1 MSRTTAMFTRLSGP
15 GLGLGSVTMGF
26 GLVALALVLAPGC
39 GHKARPTTEVGAAVA
54 TLRVVRPAVKITRG
68 GQSSLAQWE
77 ARVGAGATVTT
88 TTGRAWIHH
97 DSGVR
102 SLLSPG
108 AGVEIRA
115 EDLRLDHGRIWV
127 EAPAGPPA
135 RIRVGEAVVSAHRAG
150 FELTQGASGRG
161 PGGRGAGGKGAG
173 DRGAGGMGS
182 EVYVARGRVEV
193 RLGDQLVEVQ
203 AGQRARVVKG
213 RIGVTP
219 EQLWDDWTGGL
230 AWPAPDVPSAPA
242 GMGQIGARTPGSWG
256 KAAFPLAVRSL
267 GVKTRIDGDLATTVV
282 DQVFFNPASHDLE
295 GVYRVAVPPGA
306 VLESFCIDRPTTLG
320 PRLVC
325 GFVKEK
331 QTARRSYRSQVYVG
345 STDDPAL
352 LEWEAPGQYKAHIYP
367 IKAGST
373 RRVVL
378 MYSEWLERDGDLRRW
393 RYPMASPGSAAPLI
407 QELDLEVDLA
417 DAGSRR
423 VEAGMGASVEGAS
436 VVLRR
441 SDYQP
446 RADFV
451 LTLHGGAGAG
461 AGTVKARGYVSKDAG
476 KDGTYFMAR
485 LRPKDLE
492 RAGKREGLDL
502 VVVVDTSAD
511 TDTTE
516 LQLARTTVEALV
528 RHLGPGDRVA
538 VLGADLGLH
547 RPGGGKARLAKVTP
561 ALIERTLDD
570 LSRQSVGGATDLGQV
585 LTDAAGLVQ
594 SGRGGAV
601 IYVGDGVPTVG
612 EMRAGP
618 LLLRLSRLA
627 APVRLYGLAIGPESN
642 LGLLET
648 LARHQGG
655 LALRVT
661 DRARAATAALQLVAH
676 ASRPTMSKVTV
687 DLGSSVERVFPAR
700 PVAVVAGTDL
710 VVLGRL
716 RGKVPRA
723 VTLTGWYRGK
733 ERKTRY
739 EVRSVRVKDKG
750 ELRRRWATARLHQLI
765 ATGAGKEEVAEL
777 GTRFGLITE
786 HTSIYVPSARET
798 REDSEVAKKVL
809 AANRRLTGEL
819 RERAR
824 RRARRDKGRE
834 GKKLQKAKEEKE
846 PSGAKSDTM
855 SASTMDAKGNADPAM
870 DRTVSAESR
879 PRGAASP
886 APRAMPVRRSPAR
899 RSKGRKYKRKRAAK
913 KVTLGA
919 DARSSQDLDK
929 SVNIPRPRPR
939 AIAGKVSGRTRTAGP
954 ADQLDTGVSG
964 SGSGVTFK
972 GGEGVRSGGSGGGGL
987 HGLRGK
993 SGYFS
998 TPVRSRVDVHVY
1010 IHKNK
1015 KPHQP
1020 KRCSAASR
1028 RPLQMRQ
1035 LLWRER
1041 LRRKGGVSGAAEV
1054 WRDALVHCEARRWRE
1069 RRTLLRL
1076 ILNSLGSVRYM
1087 TQFARRHRR
1096 WLGWGEW
1103 AYVRRAIFARART
1116 ARDLALANKVFRAG
1130 RTLDVGMVRTMLA
1143 KLSDKDRIRELLALL
1158 AVYRQNV
1165 TLKLMA
1171 LHLLERAKRH
1181 PAAERLCESVAG
1193 NPYAD
1198 ARLRTAVGEY
1208 WARQSKTTRA
1218 KRIFSEIVEFR
1229 PRDPRA
1235 RRRLGDLYRTFG
1247 WFHEAYRQYQTLAT
1261 LAPHDTSVLLLMAL
1275 AAAGTGRIDEALR
1288 LEQRVAASATGSGGA
1303 ARWALLWSSI
1313 RLAWLRQGARDKGD
1327 KVLLTRLIA
1336 RTRRAGVLRHALPLR
1351 VIVTWSHPE
1360 ANIELWGAHP
1370 GWRAQRAGELAP
1382 QFGIEAFAVRKPKK
1396 GRYIFEVRRVGRRRP
1411 GVVKA
1416 RLFVVWNEGK
1426 PDERLQIFPVEF
1438 KPDTKVRRIAVTGRK
1453 AEALK

>member
-1 MSRTTAMFTRLSGP
+1 MSRTATMSLRWSSRSHW
-15 GLGLGSVTMGF
+15 LGLS
-26 GLVALALVLAPGC
+26 LLVLALMPGC
-39 GHKARPTTEVGAAVA
+39 GRKARTTTEVGAAVA
-54 TLRVVRPAVKITRG
+54 TLKVVRPAVQITRG
-68 GQSSLAQWE
+68 GKSGLAQWE
-77 ARVGAGATVTT
+77 SRVGAGASVTT

-102 SLLSPG
+102 TLLGPS
-108 AGVEIRA
+108 AGVQIGS
-115 EDLRLDHGRIWV
+115 EDLRLQYGRIWV

-135 RIRVGEAVVSAHRAG
+135 RIHVGAAVVSAHRAG
-150 FELTQGASGRG
+150 FELKQSIGGTG
-161 PGGRGAGGKGAG
+161 P
-173 DRGAGGMGS
+173 
-182 EVYVARGRVEV
+182 ELYVARGRAEL
-193 RLGDQLVEVQ
+193 RLGNQLVEVQ
-203 AGQRARVVKG
+203 AGQRAHLSKG
-213 RIGVTP
+213 KLAVSP
-219 EQLWDDWTGGL
+219 VQLWDDWTGGL

-242 GMGQIGARTPGSWG
+242 GMGQIGARIPGSLG

-267 GVKTRIDGDLATTVV
+267 KIKTRIDGDLATTVV
-282 DQVFFNPASHDLE
+282 DQVFFNPASQDLE
-295 GVYRVAVPPGA
+295 GVYRISVPRGA
-306 VLESFCIDRPTTLG
+306 VLESFCIDRPSGRLG
-320 PRLVC
+320 KRLVC
-325 GFVKEK
+325 GYVKEK
-331 QTARRSYRSQVYVG
+331 QTARRQYRAQVYVG
-345 STDDPAL
+345 SRDDPAL

-378 MYSEWLERDGDLRRW
+378 LYTEWLEQDGGLRRW

-407 QELDLEVDLA
+407 QEFDLEVDVD

-423 VEAGMGASVEGAS
+423 VEAGMGATVENRT

-441 SDYQP
+441 SDFQP

-451 LTLHGGAGAG
+451 LALHGGASA
-461 AGTVKARGYVSKDAG
+461 KARGYVSKHAG
-476 KDGTYFMAR
+476 KDGPYFMVR
-485 LRPKDLE
+485 LRPKELL
-492 RAGKREGLDL
+492 RAGKREGRDL

-516 LQLARTTVEALV
+516 LQLARTTVEALL

-547 RPGGGKARLAKVTP
+547 RPGGGKAKLAKVTP

-585 LTDAAGLVQ
+585 LTDAAGLLQ

-601 IYVGDGVPTVG
+601 VYVGDGIPTVG
-612 EMRAGP
+612 EMRAKP
-618 LLLRLSRLA
+618 LLLRLHRLA
-627 APVRLYGLAIGPESN
+627 APVRLYGLAVGPESN

-676 ASRPTMSKVTV
+676 VSRPTMSKVTV
-687 DLGSSVERVFPAR
+687 DLGPGVERVFPGR

-716 RGKVPRA
+716 RGKVPRS

-733 ERKTRY
+733 ERKTQY
-739 EVRSVRVKDKG
+739 AVRSTRVKDKG
-750 ELRRRWATARLHQLI
+750 ELRRRWASARLHQLI
-765 ATGAGKEEVAEL
+765 TTGAGKEEVAEL

-798 REDSEVAKKVL
+798 RENNEVAGKVR
-809 AANRRLTGEL
+809 AANRRLSGEL
-819 RERAR
+819 EEQDR
-824 RRARRDKGRE
+824 RRKRRSEDGE
-834 GKKLQKAKEEKE
+834 GKNLKQDKKVKKSE
-846 PSGAKSDTM
+846 GAKSGSSEM
-855 SASTMDAKGNADPAM
+855 SASAMDSMGASNDPAA
-870 DRTVSAESR
+870 DYSTAAPPAGSAQPSKPRASRRSRTRRLRSKRQAYKSKPR
-879 PRGAASP
+879 PKRSPGFRGGSGSSSGGSFTTTIRPKQP
-886 APRAMPVRRSPAR
+886 APRR
-899 RSKGRKYKRKRAAK
+899 
-913 KVTLGA
+913 L
-919 DARSSQDLDK
+919 
-929 SVNIPRPRPR
+929 
-939 AIAGKVSGRTRTAGP
+939 AGKGSGRTRPNALEGLFG
-954 ADQLDTGVSG
+954 DDLDRGKSL
-964 SGSGVTFK
+964 
-972 GGEGVRSGGSGGGGL
+972 GGGGGGGRGRGR
-987 HGLRGK
+987 HGYVANN
-993 SGYFS
+993 S
-998 TPVRSRVDVHVY
+998 SRLDVHVY
-1010 IHKNK
+1010 IHKDQ

-1020 KRCSAASR
+1020 KRCSAASK
-1028 RPLQMRQ
+1028 RPLKMRA

-1041 LRRKGGVSGAAEV
+1041 LRRKRSVSGAAEI
-1054 WRDALVHCEARRWRE
+1054 WMDARLHCELRRWRE

-1076 ILNSLGSVRYM
+1076 ILNSLGSVRQM
-1087 TQFARRHRR
+1087 TSFAQRYRR
-1096 WLGWGEW
+1096 WMGWGEW
-1103 AYVRRAIFARART
+1103 AYLRRAVFARART
-1116 ARDLALANKVFRAG
+1116 ARDLALANRVFRAG
-1130 RTLDVGMVRTMLA
+1130 RTLDVAMVRTLLA
-1143 KLSDKDRIRELLALL
+1143 KLKTDKEKIRELLALV
-1158 AVYRQNV
+1158 AVYRRNV

-1181 PAAERLCESVAG
+1181 PEAERLCEAVAG

-1198 ARLRTAVGEY
+1198 ARLRTSVGEY
-1208 WARQSKTTRA
+1208 WARRGQTTRA

-1247 WFHEAYRQYQTLAT
+1247 WFQEAYRQYQTLAV

-1313 RLAWLRQGARDKGD
+1313 RLAQLRQEARQKGD
-1327 KVLLTRLIA
+1327 KLLLAKLIA
-1336 RTRRAGVLRHALPLR
+1336 RTRRAGVLRHARPLR
-1351 VIVTWSHPE
+1351 VIVTWAHPE
-1360 ANIELWGAHP
+1360 ANLELWGAHP
-1370 GWRAQRAGELAP
+1370 GWRTQRAGELAP

-1396 GRYIFEVRRVGRRRP
+1396 GRYSFEVRKVGRRRP
-1411 GVVKA
+1411 GVIKA
-1416 RLFVVWNEGK
+1416 RIFVLWNEGK
-1426 PDERLQIFPVEF
+1426 PDEQLQSFSLEF
-1438 KPDTKVRRIAVTGRK
+1438 KPDTKVRKITVTGRK